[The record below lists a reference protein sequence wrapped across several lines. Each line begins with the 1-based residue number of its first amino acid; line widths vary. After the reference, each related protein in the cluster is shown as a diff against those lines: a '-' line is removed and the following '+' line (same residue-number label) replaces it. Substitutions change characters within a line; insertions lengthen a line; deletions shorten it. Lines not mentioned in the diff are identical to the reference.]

1 VGRATLSNGDTV
13 TFADVTYTVVEV
25 AGKKPQAASPARGS
39 QMVSMRGSQSVRG
52 SQVVKVRT
60 TPPDT
65 HRERERKE
73 TPLSQNTAVSVA
85 PC

>member
-1 VGRATLSNGDTV
+1 
-13 TFADVTYTVVEV
+13 
-25 AGKKPQAASPARGS
+25 
-39 QMVSMRGSQSVRG
+39 
-52 SQVVKVRT
+52 VVKVRT